1 MIPEKLRRQLEAAN
15 KLEWFENRVQELKD
29 RNLLRETQAKA
40 QALQELGPLPEVKD
54 KPKKNEEDPE
64 FSLIQSIQ
72 WVFRNMDASEDEWDS
87 PPPKG
92 ARNMWAWARDD
103 KNGRNGFFNQFIPKL
118 AKDAF
123 GKDSNKLEDDGRD
136 QLELCNKLR
145 AVVSS
150 QSQAKLESG
159 PANA

>member
-1 MIPEKLRRQLEAAN
+1 MIPDKLKRQLEAAN

-40 QALQELGPLPEVKD
+40 MALQELGPLPEVKD
-54 KPKKNEEDPE
+54 KPAPKVDDTD
-64 FSLIQSIQ
+64 FSLVQAIQ
-72 WVFRNMDASEDEWDS
+72 WVFRNMDASEESQWDS

-92 ARNMWAWARDD
+92 ARNMWEWARDD
-103 KNGRNGFFNQFIPKL
+103 KNGRGAFFNQFIPKL

-145 AVVSS
+145 AVVDAQRAGGSVPP
-150 QSQAKLESG
+150 
-159 PANA
+159 PA

>member
-1 MIPEKLRRQLEAAN
+1 MIPDKLKRQLEAAG

-40 QALQELGPLPEVKD
+40 KALQELGPLPDVPNKVQRSA
-54 KPKKNEEDPE
+54 EEDAE

-72 WVFRNMDASEDEWDS
+72 WVFRNMDADEDQWDS

-145 AVVSS
+145 EIIGAQREDSNV
-150 QSQAKLESG
+150 
-159 PANA
+159 PPTT

>member
-1 MIPEKLRRQLEAAN
+1 MIPDKLKRQLEAAG

-29 RNLLRETQAKA
+29 RSLLRETQAKA
-40 QALQELGPLPEVKD
+40 KALQELGPLPEVSN
-54 KPKKNEEDPE
+54 KPQTQASDSEDE
-64 FSLIQSIQ
+64 FSLIQSIR
-72 WVFRNMDASEDEWDS
+72 WVFRNMDAEEKDWDS
-87 PPPKG
+87 TPPKG

-103 KNGRNGFFNQFIPKL
+103 KNGRSGFFNQFIPKL

-145 AVVSS
+145 EV
-150 QSQAKLESG
+150 L
-159 PANA
+159 NAQRADSPVPPTT